1 MQKQSVNYKNVLLPT
16 FFYYISYFMIL
27 SLNYQVLLN
36 EVCKQMNESDCTNSN
51 VSAHTS
57 YLMTF
62 ISLTLSFPPL
72 LLSGIYSSIAD
83 KYGRKVVIIMPIV
96 GIFVKILTLLYV
108 NILHPTYFF
117 PLYLFSSFTYGILG
131 SQVNFNMGI
140 FTYTADTTHMNV
152 SYRSKSY
159 SIIELCMIVPKIL
172 GFFLAGI
179 LSKNYGFIIPLLVT
193 LILTILSFIFA
204 CIIPESFP
212 RNADVNFKLINT
224 YYNLKLL
231 LVDSNIIVRLLS
243 FSYFLF
249 FLCLTNSS
257 SLDILYFKNKF
268 GWDSDYIGYYET
280 IEGVVSSF
288 SMLLIYNFKN
298 IYNKLSLVHWA
309 AIGYFFRT
317 IFWSLMGFANSVN
330 FLYVTVPF
338 LLLTGAI
345 SPYTRS
351 VICNNINKDDQAK
364 SFTAFSTLQ
373 NLPAL
378 IIPLLNVCYTVSVKN
393 NLSWI
398 VYQIMSF
405 LVGVSFM
412 TTLYV
417 INTPEFK
424 IMSFRSNNR
433 LLENKVDETDETDE
447 IGQIGKIGETGKTNE
462 SLIINSI

>member
-1 MQKQSVNYKNVLLPT
+1 MKKQSVTYKNVLLPT
-16 FFYYISYFMIL
+16 FFYYTSYFMIL

-36 EVCKQMNESDCTNSN
+36 EVCRQMNESDCTNST

-83 KYGRKVVIIMPIV
+83 KYGRKVVIIMPIL

-108 NILHPTYFF
+108 HILHPPYFF
-117 PLYLFSSFTYGILG
+117 PLYLFGSFTYGILG

-140 FTYTADTTHMNV
+140 FTYTADANTP
-152 SYRSKSY
+152 SRSKSY
-159 SIIELCMIVPKIL
+159 SILELCMIIPKIL
-172 GFFLAGI
+172 GFLFAGL
-179 LSKNYGFIIPLLVT
+179 LSKNYGFTIPLLLT
-193 LILTILSFIFA
+193 LVLTMLSFMFA
-204 CIIPESFP
+204 CIIPESLP
-212 RNADVNFKLINT
+212 RNADVKFKLINT

-231 LVDSNIIVRLLS
+231 LVDSNIVVRLLS

-249 FLCLTNSS
+249 FICLTNSS

-280 IEGVVSSF
+280 IEGGSS
-288 SMLLIYNFKN
+288 SLSILIIYNFKN
-298 IYNKLSLVHWA
+298 RYNKLSLAHWV

-330 FLYVTVPF
+330 FLYVVLPF

-351 VICNNINKDDQAK
+351 IISDNINKDDQAK
-364 SFTAFSTLQ
+364 TFTAFSTLQ

-378 IIPLLNVCYTVSVKN
+378 IIPLLNICYTVSVNN

-405 LVGVSFM
+405 LVCVSFM
-412 TTLYV
+412 MTLYT

-424 IMSFRSNNR
+424 IMSFKNNNR
-433 LLENKVDETDETDE
+433 LLENKVDETEE
-447 IGQIGKIGETGKTNE
+447 ICEIDE
-462 SLIINSI
+462 SLASDAIM

>member
-1 MQKQSVNYKNVLLPT
+1 MKVKVKVKVKVKMEMKKQSVNYKNILLPT
-16 FFYYISYFMIL
+16 FFYYTSYFMIL

-36 EVCKQMNESDCTNSN
+36 EVCRQMNESDCNNSN
-51 VSAHTS
+51 VSTHTS

-108 NILHPTYFF
+108 NILHPSYFF
-117 PLYLFSSFTYGILG
+117 PLYLFGSFTYGILG

-140 FTYTADTTHMNV
+140 FTYTADTTRTNTP
-152 SYRSKSY
+152 SRSKSY
-159 SIIELCMIVPKIL
+159 SIIELCMIIPKIL

-179 LSKNYGFIIPLLVT
+179 LSKNYGFIIPLLLT
-193 LILTILSFIFA
+193 LVLTILSFIFA
-204 CIIPESFP
+204 YIIPESLP
-212 RNADVNFKLINT
+212 RNSDVNFKLINT

-231 LVDSNIIVRLLS
+231 LVDSNIVVRLLS

-280 IEGVVSSF
+280 IEGGISSL
-288 SMLLIYNFKN
+288 SMLIIYNFKN
-298 IYNKLSLVHWA
+298 IYNKLSLVHWV

-317 IFWSLMGFANSVN
+317 IFWSLMGFANSIY
-330 FLYVTVPF
+330 FLYIALPF

-351 VICNNINKDDQAK
+351 VISNSINKDDQAK

-378 IIPLLNVCYTVSVKN
+378 IIPLLNICYTISVKN

-405 LVGVSFM
+405 LVGISFM
-412 TTLYV
+412 TTLYT

-424 IMSFRSNNR
+424 SMSFKSNNL
-433 LLENKVDETDETDE
+433 LLENKVDETDEE
-447 IGQIGKIGETGKTNE
+447 IDE
-462 SLIINSI
+462 SLASSAI

>member
-1 MQKQSVNYKNVLLPT
+1 
-16 FFYYISYFMIL
+16 MIL

-57 YLMTF
+57 YIMTF

-140 FTYTADTTHMNV
+140 FTYTADTTRMNI
-152 SYRSKSY
+152 SSRSKSY

-179 LSKNYGFIIPLLVT
+179 LSKNYGFIIPLVVT

-204 CIIPESFP
+204 CIIPESLP

-231 LVDSNIIVRLLS
+231 LVDCNIVVRLLS

-257 SLDILYFKNKF
+257 SLDN
-268 GWDSDYIGYYET
+268 
-280 IEGVVSSF
+280 
-288 SMLLIYNFKN
+288 
-298 IYNKLSLVHWA
+298 NKLSLVHWV

-351 VICNNINKDDQAK
+351 VISNNINKDDQAK

-424 IMSFRSNNR
+424 IMSFKSNNR
-433 LLENKVDETDETDE
+433 LLENKVDEIDE
-447 IGQIGKIGETGKTNE
+447 IDEIDETNE
-462 SLIINSI
+462 SLSSNSI